1 MRHALASKFFLLA
14 LFGSGCATIFRG
26 KQGDLVLREA
36 PADLAVTD
44 QGTQVALTKDSGAG
58 AHTVYLAQMP
68 RGRSQVLLKSG
79 RAEATA
85 ELSSHFAGGWLV
97 ADILLGFWPLLI
109 DALTKAAL
117 DYDEVPVD
125 QAFALAAH
133 RPPPLAQPA
142 TVAAASPG
150 KKDLGLFG
158 SGFRSSEQVPAA
170 APATGAAAQPTQPQH
185 GAHSLAGGKLAVLD
199 FKNFAKD
206 LKPEDVRYFTDI
218 VRGQSLKT
226 APQLEVMT
234 RENLLVLL
242 QASGKDATQCE
253 GECEVDTG
261 RRIGAD
267 AIITGEILKVGSHY
281 KLSLKLHDTREGRLL
296 STALASGRSIDELD
310 ESAQAAATELLGPVR

>member
-1 MRHALASKFFLLA
+1 MGAALALGFLSVA
-14 LFGSGCATIFRG
+14 LFGSGCATIFRS
-26 KQGDLVLREA
+26 KQGQLVLREA
-36 PADLAVTD
+36 PADLAIVD
-44 QGTQVALTKDSGAG
+44 QGNPVALSKNSGSG
-58 AHTVYLAQMP
+58 AHTVYVAELP
-68 RGRSQVLLKSG
+68 RGRSELLLKTG
-79 RAEATA
+79 RTQATA
-85 ELSSHFAGGWLV
+85 ELSTHFAGGWLV

-117 DYDEVPVD
+117 DYDELPVD
-125 QAFALAAH
+125 QALAIALHQPRPLPQLAAV
-133 RPPPLAQPA
+133 P
-142 TVAAASPG
+142 SK
-150 KKDLGLFG
+150 KKDLGLLG
-158 SGFRSSEQVPAA
+158 NGFSSSPDSPAPP
-170 APATGAAAQPTQPQH
+170 PAQDNRPGPVVDQH
-185 GAHSLAGGKLAVLD
+185 GAHSMAGGKLAVLD

-267 AIITGEILKVGSHY
+267 AVITGEILKVGSHY
-281 KLSLKLHDTREGRLL
+281 KLSLKLHDTHEGRLL

-310 ESAQAAATELLGPVR
+310 ESVQKAATELLAPVR